1 MNIDFPNFYDLLIRL
16 TEVRKKYG
24 SFNIVITSYFSL
36 IHHWAIDTPITRT
49 VDLLEITEANI
60 IEWFARMRDVC
71 NWWNQAN
78 PITVGGPG
86 LVVEIDEA
94 SVNHSIPHAG

>member
-1 MNIDFPNFYDLLIRL
+1 M
-16 TEVRKKYG
+16 
-24 SFNIVITSYFSL
+24 
-36 IHHWAIDTPITRT
+36 
-49 VDLLEITEANI
+49 DLLEITEANI